1 MGEFI
6 LNIMESWGYIG
17 ITFLIA
23 LENVFPPIPSE
34 VILTFGGF
42 MTTNTSLSPL
52 GVILSASIGS
62 LIGAIILYYVGY
74 ILKDKLSDKLKIK
87 KEDIAKSNA
96 WFAKKGNKAVLLGR
110 CIPIIRSLIS
120 IPAGINKM
128 NLALFFFYT
137 TIGTV
142 IWNAILVYAGVMLGD
157 NWSYFSDIISRYSKV
172 VLVVI
177 VLYII
182 FKIWIKKVR
191 QKKLDMLR

>member
-87 KEDIAKSNA
+87 KEDIVKSNA

-142 IWNAILVYAGVMLGD
+142 IWNTILVYAGVMLGD

-191 QKKLDMLR
+191 QKKLDMVR

>member
-120 IPAGINKM
+120 IPAGISKM

-142 IWNAILVYAGVMLGD
+142 IWNTILVYAGVMLGD

-191 QKKLDMLR
+191 QKKLDMVR

>member
-142 IWNAILVYAGVMLGD
+142 IWNTILVYAGVMLGD

-191 QKKLDMLR
+191 QKKLDMVR

>member
-142 IWNAILVYAGVMLGD
+142 IWNTILVYAGVMLGD
-157 NWSYFSDIISRYSKV
+157 NWSYFSGIINRYSKV